1 MSKKILITG
10 GAGFIGSHLADE
22 LINKGYSVRALDNL
36 SEQVHGNQKERPAY
50 LNPEVELQI
59 GDVRDKEAVLRAF
72 DGVDAVF
79 HLAAMVGV
87 GQSMYQ
93 IKDYT
98 DVNNVGT
105 AVLLEALMDNP
116 VEKLVVA
123 SSMSIYGW
131 YVWTRKVDAV
141 HFIPITRA
149 TRKENMWSI
158 LIFLGT
164 VLFTVAIYN
173 YFDKWNDWT
182 AYVDTFTTGIFFLG
196 MWLMAKKKLE
206 NWIYWIIGDII
217 SVPLYLYKG
226 LALTSLQYLLFT
238 IIAFY
243 GYRTWKRSLSS
254 GHVT

>member
-1 MSKKILITG
+1 MQPIFDYLLQQYQGYPTLFIVLEVIAVIFGFLSVWFSKQENILVYPTG
-10 GAGFIGSHLADE
+10 IISTVIF
-22 LINKGYSVRALDNL
+22 V
-36 SEQVHGNQKERPAY
+36 Y
-50 LNPEVELQI
+50 LLWQWGLI
-59 GDVRDKEAVLRAF
+59 GD
-72 DGVDAVF
+72 
-79 HLAAMVGV
+79 M
-87 GQSMYQ
+87 M
-93 IKDYT
+93 I
-98 DVNNVGT
+98 NVYY
-105 AVLLEALMDNP
+105 
-116 VEKLVVA
+116 

-141 HFIPITRA
+141 PFIPITRA
-149 TRKENMWSI
+149 TRKENLWSI

-164 VLFTVAIYN
+164 VLFAIAIYN

-238 IIAFY
+238 ILAFY